1 MNTEGIQKEAVR
13 DEIIEWLLEEEN
25 PEVRYRTLTEYLKY
39 PKESEE
45 VRQAKAALFMA
56 PVFKNAMNLLKEE
69 KIWPRYDAL
78 TSFAE
83 WGLTREELT
92 MDEDVRRLID
102 DTGFHPMC
110 GEALLLRNLVK
121 LGYGV
126 WDEVKTEIYS
136 ALDKIKEDGGF
147 GCISKNKK
155 INDPKLPHKSC
166 ARITANYLLLIAEMK
181 QKEMEIPCEEELVH
195 YFLKRNL
202 VFRTDNPQRV
212 VVEGMEDTYYP
223 PDAIKTGIQNLL
235 YAIHILGRGTD
246 KSCKIAYEYLH
257 SKRLEDGRYALGKT
271 KTNPSFKAGKTGK
284 ANKWV
289 TLYALMA
296 EEP

>member
-1 MNTEGIQKEAVR
+1 MNSEAVQKEPGK
-13 DEIIEWLLEEEN
+13 DKIIKWLLEEES
-25 PEVRYRTLTEYLKY
+25 PEVRYRTLTECLKY
-39 PKESEE
+39 PKESVE
-45 VRQAKAALFMA
+45 VQQAKAALFAA
-56 PVFKNAMNLLKEE
+56 PIFLKAMNSLKEE

-83 WGLTREELT
+83 WGLTREDLE
-92 MDEDVRRLID
+92 MDEEVRKLIK

-121 LGYGV
+121 LGYEEWEDV
-126 WDEVKTEIYS
+126 RTEIYC
-136 ALDKIKEDGGF
+136 ALGKIKEDGGF

-181 QKEMEIPCEEELVH
+181 QKEMEIPCENELVH

-202 VFRTDNPQRV
+202 IFRTDNPQRL

-235 YAIHILGRGTD
+235 YAIHILGKDTD
-246 KSCKIAYEYLH
+246 RNCQAAYEYLH
-257 SKRLEDGRYALGKT
+257 TKKLEDGRFVLGKT
-271 KTNPSFKAGKTGK
+271 KTNPCFKAGKPGK
-284 ANKWV
+284 VNKWM

-296 EEP
+296 GQP